1 VARAATPQAGR
12 HASTIDRQMES
23 RSVGAILKGIMSQKV
38 TVSEGG
44 RMRRVSRIELML
56 LGFVNDAARGDPHA
70 TKLALEVNDRYSQPI
85 DGDAQ
90 SVELSADDLEILAAY
105 STQGLDPYTVK
116 VRTRQ
121 KWRAATAIASEAR
134 VLCVLLWHE
143 FERLR
148 A

>member
-23 RSVGAILKGIMSQKV
+23 RSVGDPKGHHEP
-38 TVSEGG
+38 EGHRLG
-44 RMRRVSRIELML
+44 RRPDAGVSRIELML

-70 TKLALEVNDRYSQPI
+70 TKLALELNDRYGQPI

-90 SVELSADDLEILAAY
+90 SVELSADDPEILAAY
-105 STQGLDPYTVK
+105 STQGLDPYAVK

-121 KWRAATAIASEAR
+121 KWRAAMAMASEAR
-134 VLCVLLWHE
+134 VLRVLLWHE
-143 FERLR
+143 FKRLR